1 MSTMSKNNPIF
12 SFKRPSFFKGMGS
25 VLNISGNYYKIN
37 YSDSALI
44 ADAKAIKSDWIV
56 VGQDIRNAIKISTK
70 RKNKITKRRAF
81 K

>member
-25 VLNISGNYYKIN
+25 VLNIYTNSYKH
-37 YSDSALI
+37 SHPEKGLE